1 MVTPGA
7 ILDLLVQYW
16 YVTLFLLMGIV
27 GTIVFLLIR
36 KRSTKHIRQ
45 EKKLINA
52 VIFDDDIRSAVTTVQ
67 IDEIRD
73 SNRLR
78 PSIIKGKRIYLLQP
92 TLRVISVVNKPSGN
106 GEHEEH
112 AKEKAAVGK
121 RKAK

>member
-7 ILDLLVQYW
+7 ILDLLIQYW
-16 YVTLFLLMGIV
+16 YITLFLLVGIV
-27 GTIVFLLIR
+27 GTIAFLLIR
-36 KRSTKHIRQ
+36 KRATKHTRQ

-67 IDEIRD
+67 TDEIRD
-73 SNRLR
+73 FNRLR

-92 TLRVISVVNKPSGN
+92 TLRVIPIVNKPSGN

-112 AKEKAAVGK
+112 AKEKATVGK
-121 RKAK
+121 